1 MGGVKTFIEWIWFSK
16 IPYAVNLNLTSQK
29 LPRTIPRKNPT
40 TVVFPEFF
48 KYCKIIQNLALAA
61 QKSLIYKAFS
71 EFSKNFNFPTIFSV
85 SSKHF
90 QPTKEKENPL
100 FIGVLRLFTTLFHRT
115 HEIKSNNM
123 IWKRYKWQNS
133 VKNIISYNCLY

>member
-1 MGGVKTFIEWIWFSK
+1 MKTFIERIRLSPVPFE
-16 IPYAVNLNLTSQK
+16 VNLNLTSQK

-48 KYCKIIQNLALAA
+48 KYCKIIQNLVLTV
-61 QKSLIYKAFS
+61 QKPLIYKAFS

-90 QPTKEKENPL
+90 QPTKEKENP
-100 FIGVLRLFTTLFHRT
+100 FSQDGVHPKGFYYSLWA
-115 HEIKSNNM
+115 KNM
-123 IWKRYKWQNS
+123 AEYLKKH
-133 VKNIISYNCLY
+133 